1 MQNGPLAVRNGGKKQ
16 IKMQTRKDTSSHDK
30 LLEKTKAGVSGVGVV
45 DELASQRGASKFTED
60 SGVLQEGR

>member
-1 MQNGPLAVRNGGKKQ
+1 MKLQKR
-16 IKMQTRKDTSSHDK
+16 TYTSSHDK
-30 LLEKTKAGVSGVGVV
+30 LLKKSKASISGVGMV

>member
-1 MQNGPLAVRNGGKKQ
+1 MQLHK
-16 IKMQTRKDTSSHDK
+16 RKYTSSHDK
-30 LLEKTKAGVSGVGVV
+30 LLEKSKASISGVGVV

>member
-1 MQNGPLAVRNGGKKQ
+1 MKTQ
-16 IKMQTRKDTSSHDK
+16 IRTYTSSHDK